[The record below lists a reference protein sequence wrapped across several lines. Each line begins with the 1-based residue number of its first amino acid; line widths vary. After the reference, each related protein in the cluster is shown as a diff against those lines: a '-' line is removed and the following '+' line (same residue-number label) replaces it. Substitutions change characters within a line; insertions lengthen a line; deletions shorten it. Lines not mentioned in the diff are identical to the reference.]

1 MKYSYVLNSRTVFK
15 DVVEALGSWG
25 VGFLAVIDQDGK
37 LIGVV
42 TDGDVRRAVL
52 NDSEVLDSILN
63 KTPFT
68 MDQGSSKAEILFKL
82 KKLRRRHMPLVDDDF
97 KLVSVFALDDID
109 FFQRENTV
117 VIMAGGLGTRLGE
130 LTQET
135 PKPMLLVAGKPM
147 LLHIVESVRDQGF
160 YKFVICVNYKKEK
173 IIDFF
178 KNGSHLG
185 VEIEYLEENKRLG
198 TAGAL
203 SLMENPP
210 LEPLI
215 VMNADV
221 MTNLDFGE
229 LINHHV
235 QEQATATMCL
245 REYQEIIPFGVVETD
260 SDGAIKALKEKPKY
274 TFKVNAGI
282 YVLNTT
288 ALKLIPKETF
298 FDMPTLFEDIL
309 ENDGKCSSY
318 NILGYWM
325 DLGRKEDLAKAEVD
339 INQSEAF

>member
-68 MDQGSSKAEILFKL
+68 MDQSSSKAEILFKL

-130 LTQET
+130 LTQDT

-173 IIDFF
+173 IIEFF

-203 SLMENPP
+203 SLMESPP
-210 LEPLI
+210 LKPLI

-229 LINHHV
+229 LIDHHV
-235 QEQATATMCL
+235 REQATATMCL

-274 TFKVNAGI
+274 TFKVNAGV
-282 YVLNTT
+282 YVLNS
-288 ALKLIPKETF
+288 AVLKLIPKETF
-298 FDMPTLFEDIL
+298 FDMPTLFENIL

-318 NILGYWM
+318 NVLGYWM
-325 DLGRKEDLAKAEVD
+325 DLGRKEDLAQAERV
-339 INQSEAF
+339 FKT